1 MIPAIDDKIKQQKG
15 GSGSENSPSFSD
27 ISDDAAPTLEK
38 EEVSIFVSKNWGYLG
53 GQKKIKKKNIYIY
66 EITI

>member
-38 EEVSIFVSKNWGYLG
+38 EEVSIFVSKN
-53 GQKKIKKKNIYIY
+53 
-66 EITI
+66 